1 MSLIKYLHLFSN
13 KTKERQNDEE
23 TNFLSAMME
32 ALGGFSSSLLHMET
46 AAITIGSV
54 LNPARTEYGE
64 RVTNNKLSLQV
75 NQDAFKF

>member
-1 MSLIKYLHLFSN
+1 
-13 KTKERQNDEE
+13 
-23 TNFLSAMME
+23 MME